1 MHIRDYFYWIQNLL
15 NQISSISIQNITFDE
30 RSEFIGYITG
40 QITFVDSSRLYLSEY
55 IDVEHTVDKIK
66 YSYHLMRGN
75 QVLFR
80 YDNASDPHARRLKTY
95 PHHKHTV
102 NGKLHTVNGKLVES
116 TTPTLEEILEEVKG
130 LLQLWIFYQS
140 LQCKNHFFN
149 TISGGKEEI
158 IMHTKIF
165 AMTTITL
172 ITLFSLCST
181 SWTKVYIE
189 KTEQTV
195 SFDDVY
201 DISIENDNGDI
212 EIHAEEQSDEIAIT
226 VTTRIEAIDQDAAE
240 RYAKSINI
248 QSSKEQD
255 RLLLKTEL
263 PDEHPSKITAAS
275 VDYQI
280 ITPVDVALL
289 IRNRN
294 GYVVV
299 EGVKGAQDIE
309 ISSGTVKLTEVVG
322 QFKVKIVRG
331 AIQGKIL
338 LNGAST
344 FSTVDGSIELD
355 ILDTLAFP
363 LTVETNRGDIKLR
376 LPREYSA
383 ELEAQSENGH
393 VVCEIPVTI
402 EKRKTER
409 MLRGIL
415 NDSGPLLKLYA
426 NNGDIKIQEIG
437 MKHEQE
443 LDAKDEQEAPSEE
456 ILPFDPEEE
465 PEVTGLREP
474 PSAEVVQTPSAP
486 SIDGIL
492 NEAVWRRATRLSEF
506 YLADGTEPLHKFTE
520 AYLLWDAENFYVGVK
535 AYDSEI
541 LKISQTERD
550 SPVWED
556 DDIELLIDLNPK
568 TPQYY
573 HIAVSPIGIVFDQQV
588 LRQYSPKRL
597 GSVIDQILRS
607 SKKETDI
614 TWNSHCVVGT
624 EIYPDFWSVEIAIPY
639 TSLGAPPKEGAEWG
653 FNLHRKAHRQREYI
667 YWSPTYSDYEP
678 RPSGWLRADAS
689 WPHFPKRF
697 GTLHFVEKPSLEPA
711 TQIAIADIE
720 IIGNNV
726 INDSEILA
734 IIGGPELLASSVTGE
749 MFNPEEIPA
758 IRQTLEDSG
767 WFKNVSVTI
776 SSTDETSTL
785 IVEVVENPS
794 VSDVVTSVNIQGNTL
809 FSSEQLSRYFNLKM
823 REAIPRI
830 GEGRIV
836 KEQIRAKCNLI
847 GELYHN
853 RGYSLASADYSIADN
868 ELTITVD
875 EGHLE
880 AIVFVGNRWIKEN
893 QMRKLLDISPGDLY
907 HTDISEEGIL
917 LMAARLKRKNSYFK
931 RLEDWKLDGEHKTL
945 SIEIEEQPL
954 LKYRPRPLMTFNRVH
969 GWMLG
974 GGMEL
979 TSIYASGGRLYGRAS
994 YGFSS
999 RKGNFQLGTEKY
1011 LFNRHRLT
1019 LGAELHKLT
1028 DTNDFELLSAEEDFF
1043 AAFLFGESF
1052 MDYFQRRGYEA
1063 WISQQFTPST
1073 ALSIRYADDEYS
1085 SLFIKNHWS
1094 LFNSDTPKRG
1104 NPRISEGRIRSITVA
1119 YTFDSRNVK
1128 QSAKRNFRT
1137 YPVPSVETQNG
1148 WLGYFSVEY
1157 AGRQLEGDF
1166 DFTLYSFRITRYNR
1180 LSGGQT
1186 VDFRIAGGFADTVL
1200 PAQRKPYLGGIG
1212 TLRGYHFKQFMGDN
1226 ALLFNIEYRLRFR
1239 RSGISALVAFAD
1251 SGYTWQ
1257 HKADINLDDAHTS
1270 IGVGLQLGDNIRIDF
1285 AKPLDKNVGSSLI
1298 LRLERMF

>member
-1 MHIRDYFYWIQNLL
+1 
-15 NQISSISIQNITFDE
+15 
-30 RSEFIGYITG
+30 
-40 QITFVDSSRLYLSEY
+40 
-55 IDVEHTVDKIK
+55 
-66 YSYHLMRGN
+66 
-75 QVLFR
+75 
-80 YDNASDPHARRLKTY
+80 
-95 PHHKHTV
+95 
-102 NGKLHTVNGKLVES
+102 
-116 TTPTLEEILEEVKG
+116 
-130 LLQLWIFYQS
+130 
-140 LQCKNHFFN
+140 
-149 TISGGKEEI
+149 
-158 IMHTKIF
+158 MHTKFF

-172 ITLFSLCST
+172 IILFSLCST

-201 DISIENDNGDI
+201 DVFIENDDGNI
-212 EIHAEEQSDEIAIT
+212 EIHAGEQSDEIVIT
-226 VTTRIEAIDQDAAE
+226 VTTRIEAGDKDAAE
-240 RYAKSINI
+240 SYAKSINI

-255 RLLLKTEL
+255 RLVLKTEL
-263 PDEHPSKITAAS
+263 PDEGPSKITAAS

-309 ISSGTVKLTEVVG
+309 ISSGTVELTGVVG
-322 QFKVKIVRG
+322 QFNVKIVRG

-355 ILDTLAFP
+355 ILDTLSFP
-363 LTVETNRGDIKLR
+363 LTVETHRGDIKIR

-383 ELEAQSENGH
+383 ELEAQSDNGR

-409 MLRGIL
+409 VLRGIL
-415 NDSGPLLKLYA
+415 NDSGPLLKLYTDD
-426 NNGDIKIQEIG
+426 GDINIQELG
-437 MKHEQE
+437 AKHEQE
-443 LDAKDEQEAPSEE
+443 LDAKDEQEVPSEE

-465 PEVTGLREP
+465 LEVTEP
-474 PSAEVVQTPSAP
+474 GELPSAEVIQTPSAP

-492 NEAVWRRATRLSEF
+492 NEAAWRRATRLSEF

-541 LKISQTERD
+541 FKISQTERD

-573 HIAVSPIGIVFDQQV
+573 HIAVNPLGTVFDQQV

-667 YWSPTYSDYEP
+667 YWSPTYSDYE
-678 RPSGWLRADAS
+678 DAS
-689 WPHFPKRF
+689 WPHFPERF

-711 TQIAIADIE
+711 TQIALADIE

-734 IIGGPELLASSVTGE
+734 IIGASELLASSATGG

-758 IRQTLEDSG
+758 IRQTLEDLG
-767 WFKNVSVTI
+767 WFENVSVTV

-785 IVEVVENPS
+785 IVEVVEDAS
-794 VSDVVTSVNIQGNTL
+794 ISDVTTSVNIQGNTL
-809 FSSEQLSRYFNLKM
+809 FSSEQLSRYFNL
-823 REAIPRI
+823 R
-830 GEGRIV
+830 EGRIV

-868 ELTITVD
+868 KLTITVD

-954 LKYRPRPLMTFNRVH
+954 LKYRPRPLITFNRVH

-979 TSIYASGGRLYGRAS
+979 TSIYASGGRFYGRAS

-1019 LGAELHKLT
+1019 LGGELHKLT
-1028 DTNDFELLSAEEDFF
+1028 DTNDFELLSADENFF
-1043 AAFLFGESF
+1043 ATFLFGESL

-1063 WISQQFTPST
+1063 WIRQQFTPST
-1073 ALSIRYADDEYS
+1073 AFNIRYADDEYA

-1104 NPRISEGRIRSITVA
+1104 NPRINDGRIRSITVA

-1128 QSAKRNFRT
+1128 RFAKRNFHA
-1137 YPVPSVETQNG
+1137 YPIPSVETQNG

-1157 AGRQLEGDF
+1157 AGRRLEGNF
-1166 DFTLYSFRITRYNR
+1166 DFTLYSFHITRYNR

-1186 VDFRIAGGFADTVL
+1186 VDFRIAGIFTDTVL
-1200 PAQRKPYLGGIG
+1200 PAQRKLYLGGIG

-1239 RSGISALVAFAD
+1239 RSGIPALVAFAD

-1285 AKPLDKNVGSSLI
+1285 AKPLDKDIGSSLI